1 MKKPRSIIKF
11 LVIFLTLAISLF
23 PYGTVSA
30 AGETTVTVSAPA
42 NVDPGETFTVNIAVT
57 PGITPIAGVQ
67 FDLAFDPSLV
77 EVDSVVQ
84 GNLLTQDGDTTYFVS
99 GTIDNAAGTITG
111 TAGAITT
118 PGGSVANPGTFAVI
132 TLTASAQGG
141 ISPLTLSNVVVGDV
155 NGQPV
160 QIIVTGGQVS
170 VNNAPVLNPIGPKSG
185 NEGSL
190 ITFTVSATDADGNP
204 LTYSAANLPEGASF
218 NPGTRTFSWTPRY
231 NQAEAYIVRF
241 EVTDNSLTDY
251 EDVTVTV
258 NKYGED
264 WDINV
269 DTVAN
274 VQDMILVGQCW
285 SQSGL
290 TGWIKE
296 DSNEDGT
303 ISVLDMII
311 VGQHWTG

>member
-1 MKKPRSIIKF
+1 MKKHRNSIKF
-11 LVIFLTLAISLF
+11 VLVFLALAISLF

-30 AGETTVTVSAPA
+30 TGETTVTVSAPA
-42 NVDPGETFTVNIAVT
+42 NVDPGETFTVNISVVPGTT
-57 PGITPIAGVQ
+57 PVAGMQ
-67 FDLAFDPSLV
+67 FDLAFNPSLLS
-77 EVDSVVQ
+77 VDSVVQ
-84 GNLLTQDGDTTYFVS
+84 GNLLSQGGASTYFVS
-99 GTIDNAAGTITG
+99 GTINNIAGTVTG
-111 TAGAITT
+111 VAGAITEA
-118 PGGSVANPGTFAVI
+118 GESVSGLGNFAVI
-132 TLTASAQGG
+132 TLTANAGG
-141 ISPLTLSNVVVGDV
+141 TSPLTLSNVVVGDV

-160 QIIVTGGQVS
+160 QIIVTSGQVS
-170 VNNAPVLNPIGPKSG
+170 INRAPVLNPIGPKGG
-185 NEGSL
+185 NEGSN

-218 NPGTRTFSWTPRY
+218 NPGTRTFSWMPRY
-231 NQAEAYIVRF
+231 DQAGAYIVRF

-274 VQDMILVGQCW
+274 VQDMILVGQRW